1 MIVYFELFKVLL
13 LLGLSIALSPFLKA
27 ESQVLSID
35 HTFAVNQ
42 SFQLFNTF
50 VNFYIVSARLN
61 IKLNRFIVSI
71 CFLAFTDSR
80 YSDVKAVLQFVEYP
94 GQPSRVRFSQSCWLV

>member
-35 HTFAVNQ
+35 HTLAVNQ

-61 IKLNRFIVSI
+61 IKLNRFIVLI
-71 CFLAFTDSR
+71 CFLAFKDR
-80 YSDVKAVLQFVEYP
+80 LYSDVPAVLQLAEYP
-94 GQPSRVRFSQSCWLV
+94 ALPPRVRFSQSCWLV